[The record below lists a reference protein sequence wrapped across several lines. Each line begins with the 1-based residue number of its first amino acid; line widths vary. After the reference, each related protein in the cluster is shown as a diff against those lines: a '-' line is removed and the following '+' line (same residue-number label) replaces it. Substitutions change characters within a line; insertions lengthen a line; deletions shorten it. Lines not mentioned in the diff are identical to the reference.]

1 MYIIWNQYKFF
12 YIQKIYEHQKLNNMD
27 NEEAMEMAE
36 QRHEHHGRSSR
47 GLLDPAKVLE
57 SLHLRIG
64 DTFLDA
70 GCGDGYFSLAASEF
84 VGGEG
89 RVYAVD
95 NDEAAIDILRKE
107 IAKSDI
113 VNIEPIVADITD
125 RIPLQNE
132 IIDTT
137 LMANVLHGLVANGE
151 VDSTMKEIGRVMKHD
166 GQFLVV
172 EFKKD
177 SPIGPPSNVKLSPE
191 QVQDIMARYGF
202 KNAVVS
208 EAGPHHYGVLMTR
221 EG

>member
-1 MYIIWNQYKFF
+1 
-12 YIQKIYEHQKLNNMD
+12 MD
-27 NEEAMEMAE
+27 KEEAMEMAE
-36 QRHEHHGRSSR
+36 QKHEHHGWSSR
-47 GLLDPAKVLE
+47 GLLDATKVLE

-64 DTFLDA
+64 DTLLDA

-95 NDEAAIDILRKE
+95 NDEAAINILRKE
-107 IAKSDI
+107 IAKRDL

-125 RIPLQNE
+125 RIPLLNE
-132 IIDTT
+132 TIDVT

-151 VDSTMKEIGRVMKHD
+151 VDSTMKEINRVMKH
-166 GQFLVV
+166 GGKLLEHEAKFLVV

-177 SPIGPPSNVKLSPE
+177 SPMGPPSNVKLSPE
-191 QVQDIMARYGF
+191 QVEDIMARYGF
-202 KNAVVS
+202 KNAMIS
-208 EAGPHHYGVLMTR
+208 EVGPHHYGVLMTR